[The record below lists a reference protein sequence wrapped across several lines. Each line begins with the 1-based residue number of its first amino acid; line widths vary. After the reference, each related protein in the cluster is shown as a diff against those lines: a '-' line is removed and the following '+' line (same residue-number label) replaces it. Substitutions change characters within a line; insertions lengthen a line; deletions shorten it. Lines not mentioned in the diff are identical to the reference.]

1 MNYYR
6 HLSEVS
12 AMKKIICDVCGT
24 SYQESAGCCPICG
37 CTRDEAIILGEE
49 FPMDDSPVSGNRSPK
64 TRSSDSVNRTQQS
77 NAGSGHFTNKK
88 KPIFDFDEV
97 NDRSHDNRTQEV
109 YYDEEAPAS
118 PGPRYNMFAVV
129 VLTVLI
135 AVLLLLAGFLFFR
148 FFLPGNTAQETVP
161 ATQTQI
167 QETTQAATQAQ
178 NIPCQSLALTSGTA
192 ELKNEGAFFLINVS
206 VYPEN
211 TTDKLI
217 YHSADSSIATVDDT
231 GRITAV
237 SQGNTVVYVT
247 CGTQQIPCEV
257 VCSFTPETMVEETL
271 QTVPEESVN
280 PEETGADTISE
291 TTGET
296 VPETTE
302 AELKD
307 IVLKLKKTD
316 IILNVGTYFT
326 LKLDCDLDPEEVQW
340 SSEHTYIARVDE
352 KGVVTATGKGITE
365 ITVTYGDQTASCI
378 VRCKSK

>member
-1 MNYYR
+1 
-6 HLSEVS
+6 
-12 AMKKIICDVCGT
+12 MKKIICDVCGT

-49 FPMDDSPVSGNRSPK
+49 FPMDDSSASGNRYPNK
-64 TRSSDSVNRTQQS
+64 RNPAGVNRTVQG
-77 NAGSGHFTNKK
+77 NARPGHFSNKK

-97 NDRSHDNRTQEV
+97 NVRSNDNRTQEV

-118 PGPRYNMFAVV
+118 SHTRYSIPAVV

-135 AVLLLLAGFLFFR
+135 VVLVLLVGFFFFR
-148 FFLPGNTAQETVP
+148 FLLPGNAPQETAA
-161 ATQTQI
+161 ATETQI
-167 QETTQAATQAQ
+167 QETTQATEALYV
-178 NIPCQSLALTSGTA
+178 PCQSLALTSGTA
-192 ELKNEGAFFLINVS
+192 ELTTEGAFFLINVS

-217 YHSADSSIATVDDT
+217 YHSADSSIATVDDS

-247 CGTQQIPCEV
+247 CGAQQIPCEV
-257 VCSFTPETMVEETL
+257 VCSFAPETEEATQ

-280 PEETGADTISE
+280 PEETGVDAASE
-291 TTGET
+291 TDPETTEETVPETTEET

-302 AELKD
+302 AE
-307 IVLKLKKTD
+307 VQEVELKLKKTD

-326 LKLDCDLDPEEVQW
+326 LKLDCDLDPEDVEW

-352 KGVVTATGKGITE
+352 KGVVTAVGKGITE

-378 VRCKSK
+378 VRCKSN